1 MRRRDVLV
9 LGASSAGA
17 MLVEPRL
24 THAQL
29 GGTPVKIIFPFGAG
43 GGGDALS
50 RLLAEHIGPVLGRSV
65 IVENRTGADGR
76 IGIQAVKAAAPD
88 GDTLLV
94 TTGPTVWLMALVHP
108 SPGYDPFA
116 DFEPIAQLASYDFC
130 IAVANNTGLKTVQEL
145 AAWIKANPDKA
156 TYGIPGAGTIPHFT
170 GVNFAKMTGVDM
182 KRLTYRGGAPAITD
196 LIGGQIPIVVGTL
209 ADALQQHR
217 AGTIRI
223 VAVTGEKR
231 SAFVPEVPTL
241 KESGFDLVG
250 DAWYGLWAPA
260 KTPRETVAKI
270 NAAVTAALAK
280 PEVKQRLEALG
291 LVALGSTP
299 QQLTASMKD
308 NTERWG
314 PVIKATGYTMQ
325 Q

>member
-9 LGASSAGA
+9 LGASGAILAG
-17 MLVEPRL
+17 PRL
-24 THAQL
+24 ARAQL
-29 GGTPVKIIFPFGAG
+29 AGTPVKIIFPFGAG

-50 RLLAEHIGPVLGRSV
+50 RLLAEHIGPALGRTV

-130 IAVANNTGLKTVQEL
+130 IAVANSTGLTTIQEL
-145 AAWIKANPDKA
+145 AAWIKVNPDKA

-170 GVNFAKMTGVDM
+170 GINFAKMTGVDM

-250 DAWYGLWAPA
+250 DAWYGMWAPA
-260 KTPRETVAKI
+260 KTPREAIAKI
-270 NAAVTAALAK
+270 NAAVAAALAN
-280 PEVKQRLEALG
+280 PEIMQRLETLG
-291 LVALGSTP
+291 LVAMGSTP
-299 QQLTASMKD
+299 AQLTASMKD

-314 PVIKATGYTMQ
+314 PIVKATGYTMQ